1 MGRVKTAASAVPSP
15 MPRQPYRSTLELD
28 DLAPLFQRPT
38 LSLRWFEILRSIK
51 LNQSR
56 HSNLFRTE
64 HQISFTPARSLSVR
78 FGSLG
83 EVTAFMSR
91 ESAGWAGLHPVCCL
105 CNDRRTTKCG
115 SSARVLFSEQQ
126 TKVVK
131 SHRVKDKLLHTISE
145 RKTHEFPFRDSPH
158 LIKAERR
165 NMIGVLCLLPPT
177 YSHAGLRISFF
188 GARMSR

>member
-91 ESAGWAGLHPVCCL
+91 ESAGWAGL
-105 CNDRRTTKCG
+105 TA
-115 SSARVLFSEQQ
+115 SS
-126 TKVVK
+126 
-131 SHRVKDKLLHTISE
+131 
-145 RKTHEFPFRDSPH
+145 
-158 LIKAERR
+158 
-165 NMIGVLCLLPPT
+165 LPMQR
-177 YSHAGLRISFF
+177 SAGDEMR
-188 GARMSR
+188 